1 LLAPGA
7 PVISPLAIVAPRS
20 NGSISPRYAFKVM
33 SASTPEIDEISA
45 AMWSDA
51 LWALIA
57 SSEA

>member
-1 LLAPGA
+1 
-7 PVISPLAIVAPRS
+7 
-20 NGSISPRYAFKVM
+20 M